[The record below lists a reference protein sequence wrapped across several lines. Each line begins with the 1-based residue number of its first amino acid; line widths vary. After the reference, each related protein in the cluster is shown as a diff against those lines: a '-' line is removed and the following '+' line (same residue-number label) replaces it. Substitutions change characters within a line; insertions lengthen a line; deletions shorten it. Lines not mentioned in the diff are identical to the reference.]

1 MKRQVLQGLIAMLI
15 CFLIGGSYIIYAIG
29 DATSQLEKTIT
40 LRKTQGRM
48 EHLQRGINIVATLL
62 HQRKAIEDRNL
73 AMLEI
78 DLKSID
84 KTLSNCRSC
93 DQSSTMHTELKQFN
107 NQANQYMKLLSELQS
122 INYPSAEYKNAS
134 LQALQDGQVLT
145 QAINLFFH
153 QALNEFPETHN
164 TLYQNINSVKQ
175 LITFLVIVGPIA
187 VLLLTAFFFKKFTG
201 SMDTL
206 TKAATLF
213 KKGKLDYR
221 ISENLQY
228 EFKELAQSFN
238 SMASSLKL
246 QRDDLHAARTLYQ
259 TLFESAGEGIFI
271 LDLAQN
277 KYGNIISVNSAA
289 ADMHGF
295 SKEELLD
302 MNISDV
308 TIDDNCQKRLS
319 YALAK
324 DWVKFIVKRKKKD
337 GTSFLAEAS
346 VGMINMPEQNYALVF
361 SRDITQQKKE
371 EQKMQRANQL
381 ALVGEMAAGLAH
393 EIKNPLAGIKVS
405 LEVLADELDLSSEDQ
420 ELFTQIINET
430 FRVEKLLKGLLNYAR
445 PAKLNYTLFD
455 LHKLLDNAVKSIS
468 LARKNSAQN
477 GLEFIKHYPSEPLN
491 IEADFA
497 QLQQVFLNI
506 LLNAI
511 EAMAEGGE
519 IEISSNI
526 IEETKVQIV
535 ISDTGTGIQDTRMN
549 DIFLPF
555 NTRKSK
561 GTGLGLAICKRI
573 TEDHNGAIEAENRS
587 GEGATLTVTLPLT
600 YS

>member
-15 CFLIGGSYIIYAIG
+15 CFLIGGSYIIYAIS
-29 DATSQLEKTIT
+29 DATVQLERTIT
-40 LRKTQGRM
+40 LHKALGKLS
-48 EHLQRGINIVATLL
+48 HLQKGVNLISAQLQHEKVIENRYLKMISTDINGV
-62 HQRKAIEDRNL
+62 
-73 AMLEI
+73 
-78 DLKSID
+78 D
-84 KTLSNCRSC
+84 KIMDDCINCDFSSGLS
-93 DQSSTMHTELKQFN
+93 
-107 NQANQYMKLLSELQS
+107 SELDSLNSHASQ
-122 INYPSAEYKNAS
+122 YLDFLAE
-134 LQALQDGQVLT
+134 LQPITFHSEGYQKTSTQLLQEGQVLNHVISSFLHNA
-145 QAINLFFH
+145 QNK
-153 QALNEFPETHN
+153 FPGTHK
-164 TLYQNINSVKQ
+164 TLYHNINSVRQ
-175 LITFLVIVGPIA
+175 LITILVIVGPIA

-213 KKGKLDYR
+213 KAGNLDHR

-228 EFKELAQSFN
+228 EFKDLAQSFN
-238 SMASSLKL
+238 CMGSSLKL

-271 LDLAQN
+271 LDLAQH
-277 KYGNIISVNSAA
+277 KYGDIISVNSAA
-289 ADMHGF
+289 ANMHGF
-295 SKEELLD
+295 SKDELLN
-302 MNISDV
+302 MNIADV
-308 TIDDNCQKRLS
+308 TIDDNCQKRLT

-337 GTSFLAEAS
+337 GSSFLAEAS
-346 VGMINMPEQNYALVF
+346 VGMINMPEQSYALVF
-361 SRDITQQKKE
+361 NRDITQQKKE

-405 LEVLADELDLSSEDQ
+405 LEVLADELDLSSEDR

-445 PAKLNYTLFD
+445 PAKLNYTQFD

-468 LARKNSAQN
+468 LARKNNAQN
-477 GLEFIKHYPSEPLN
+477 GIDIIKHYPSEPL
-491 IEADFA
+491 ILEADFS

-535 ISDTGTGIQDTRMN
+535 ISDTGTGILESRIN

-555 NTRKSK
+555 STRKSK

-587 GEGATLTVTLPLT
+587 GEGTTLTVTLPLI